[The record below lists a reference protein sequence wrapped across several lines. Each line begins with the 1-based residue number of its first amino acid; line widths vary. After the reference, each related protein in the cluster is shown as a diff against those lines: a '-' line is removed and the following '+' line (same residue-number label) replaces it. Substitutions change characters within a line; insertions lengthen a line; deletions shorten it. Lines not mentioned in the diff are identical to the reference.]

1 MKCPTCH
8 VVIIKKDGCD
18 WIMCTVC
25 KTEICWVTKQA
36 RWGPKV
42 CFLLFFI
49 ELVSAVYFVSVHQLG
64 YMRETETLM
73 SLILSNVGLTSD
85 YMSPALNN

>member
-1 MKCPTCH
+1 MITDCDRQVSVCCRCVQELLKFGDAMKCPTCQ
-8 VVIIKKDGCD
+8 VIIIKKDGCD

-42 CFLLFFI
+42 CLSH
-49 ELVSAVYFVSVHQLG
+49 LVSVS
-64 YMRETETLM
+64 
-73 SLILSNVGLTSD
+73 
-85 YMSPALNN
+85 